1 MSIDSKRLPS
11 TFQEESSNLKSIS
24 IAIVL
29 VNYNGLA
36 DTLECLPT
44 ILSQPIDPR
53 NVIVVDN
60 GSKNNESIEIRNQ
73 FPSITVLRSES
84 NLGWSGGNNL
94 GARHAIGIGAEWLF
108 LLNNDTILLP
118 GALGRLQEV
127 LSTERLG
134 ILGPI
139 VNEYYRPE
147 CQQVSVIEF
156 NRIESDAVF
165 QKVPQEPSQI
175 GEGLIVPSDIVNG
188 CAILARS
195 DLFEKLNGIDD
206 RFFLIHEESDFCLRA
221 KSIGERIGLLTET
234 LVLHKQSASFQKA
247 GKPIPLYYNIRNLG
261 LLLVRK
267 RHTFGL
273 QKNYLNTACLYFR
286 YVHRCYARELALD
299 NQPGIKAIAE
309 GLTDFLLHRF
319 GPKPKPSK
327 LSFFVD
333 KGLHA
338 ISLVKGKSRR

>member
-11 TFQEESSNLKSIS
+11 TLQKESISLKSIS
-24 IAIVL
+24 IAIIL

-53 NVIVVDN
+53 HVIVVDN
-60 GSKNNESIEIRNQ
+60 GSKSDESIEIRKR

-127 LSTERLG
+127 LSSERLG

-147 CQQVSVIEF
+147 VQQVSVIDF
-156 NRIESDAVF
+156 NRIDSDAVF
-165 QKVPQEPSQI
+165 KKVPQSPSLI
-175 GEGLIVPSDIVNG
+175 GKGSIVSSDIVNG

-195 DLFEKLNGIDD
+195 DLFQELDGIDD

-221 KSIGERIGLLTET
+221 KSIGERIGILTEP

-261 LLLVRK
+261 LLLIRN

-273 QKNYLNTACLYFR
+273 QKGFLKTVYWYFR
-286 YVHRCYARELALD
+286 YVHRCYSRELALG
-299 NQPGIKAIAE
+299 NQSGSQAIAE
-309 GLTDFLLHRF
+309 GMTDFLLHRF

-327 LSFFVD
+327 ISFLVNQSLRLVSYI
-333 KGLHA
+333 KG
-338 ISLVKGKSRR
+338 